1 MMAGLSQIA
10 AKIRNI
16 FSLGEFKRRGDDGRI
31 QVLMHDGMVVEKKEA
46 FPYGFCAKAKNG
58 KAFVLCQGGNMDD
71 FEIFPVLIGEGVTP
85 PELEEGDA
93 ALFTERGGRVIVR
106 ESGKVELYGKD
117 AGGLVKAEELAKQL
131 DKMTAR
137 IDGIMDALKNAPTAP
152 QDGGS
157 SFKAVVVAS
166 LSSIVDKEN
175 FSNIESEKV
184 FHGTGGP
191 A

>member
-58 KAFVLCQGGNMDD
+58 KAFVLCQGGNMDG

-93 ALFTERGGRVIVR
+93 ALFTEKGGSVVLRDTGDVEISNADGDLWIICKKGGEV
-106 ESGKVELYGKD
+106 EIKGKIKITGGSLEVGGTASPSGKGVLCALPNCAFTG
-117 AGGLVKAEELAKQL
+117 APHVGNKAE
-131 DKMTAR
+131 
-137 IDGIMDALKNAPTAP
+137 
-152 QDGGS
+152 
-157 SFKAVVVAS
+157 
-166 LSSIVDKEN
+166 
-175 FSNIESEKV
+175 
-184 FHGTGGP
+184 GT
-191 A
+191 